1 VAGWLFC
8 ADVDGISVATGVR
21 ERGTGLRKEI
31 GEYGQ
36 TGYAMSRLVDRIYEC
51 AFVPELWPE
60 ILAKLAHLGGAMS
73 GWLCISNGNV
83 LRWAA
88 SSEEAR
94 ADLQPLMESGWIPRS
109 ERFNRQLRAKQTG
122 FIPDRTLYNSL
133 EEMRNDPA
141 YRDILYPRGMG
152 WASGTAIALPTG
164 DNMVIALERAYDQGS
179 ASSAV
184 LATLNEVH
192 SHLARASFVAA
203 RMQLERARAATQVLA
218 LLGIPALVFSDSGK
232 TLAANQ
238 LIETLSG
245 FILWR
250 AQDRIALRDAR
261 ADALL
266 RDAIATADRDD
277 TPSVRSFPVRN
288 AGSAMIAHVVPIR
301 GAARDIFS
309 RCAAMLMLTPVTR
322 PEAPPVE
329 LIRSLFDLTPTE
341 ARVARGLAA
350 GQTVKG
356 IAAESGT
363 STNTVRSHVK
373 VVLTKTGYSRQSDM
387 VALLNGLRPPG
398 FANDA

>member
-1 VAGWLFC
+1 
-8 ADVDGISVATGVR
+8 
-21 ERGTGLRKEI
+21 
-31 GEYGQ
+31 
-36 TGYAMSRLVDRIYEC
+36 MSRLVDRIYEC
-51 AFVPELWPE
+51 AFVPDLWPE
-60 ILAKLAHLGGAMS
+60 ILAELVQLGGALS

-83 LRWAA
+83 VRWSA

-94 ADLQPLMESGWIPRS
+94 NDLRPLMESGWIPRS
-109 ERFNRQLRAKQTG
+109 ERFNRLLRAKQTG
-122 FIPDRTLYNSL
+122 FIPDSSLYTP
-133 EEMRNDPA
+133 EEMRDDPA
-141 YRDILYPRGMG
+141 YRDMLHPRGMG
-152 WASGTAIALPTG
+152 WASATAIALPTG
-164 DNMVIALERAYDQGS
+164 DDMVIALERAYDQGS

-184 LATLNEVH
+184 LESLNELH

-203 RMQLERARAATQVLA
+203 RMQLERAQAASQALA
-218 LLGIPALVFSDSGK
+218 LLGIPALVFADNGK
-232 TLAANQ
+232 VLGANH
-238 LIETLSG
+238 LIEALSG

-250 AQDRIALRDAR
+250 ANDRIALRDAG

-266 RDAIATADRDD
+266 RDAIATADQDD
-277 TPSVRSFPVRN
+277 IPSVRSFPVRN

-301 GAARDIFS
+301 GSARDILF

-329 LIRSLFDLTPTE
+329 LIRSLFDLTPAE

-363 STNTVRSHVK
+363 SANTVRSHVK
-373 VVLTKTGYSRQSDM
+373 VVLTKVGYSRQADV

-398 FANDA
+398 SANDA

>member
-1 VAGWLFC
+1 M
-8 ADVDGISVATGVR
+8 R
-21 ERGTGLRKEI
+21 
-31 GEYGQ
+31 Q

-51 AFVPELWPE
+51 AFVPDLWPE
-60 ILAKLAHLGGAMS
+60 ILAELVQLGGALS

-83 LRWAA
+83 VRWSA

-94 ADLQPLMESGWIPRS
+94 NDLRPLMESGWIPRS
-109 ERFNRQLRAKQTG
+109 ERFNRLLRAKQTG
-122 FIPDRTLYNSL
+122 FIPDSSLYTP
-133 EEMRNDPA
+133 EEMRDDPA
-141 YRDILYPRGMG
+141 YRDMLHPRGMG
-152 WASGTAIALPTG
+152 WASATAIALPTG
-164 DNMVIALERAYDQGS
+164 DDMVIALERAYDQGS

-184 LATLNEVH
+184 LESLNELH

-203 RMQLERARAATQVLA
+203 RMQLERARAASQALA
-218 LLGIPALVFSDSGK
+218 LLGIPALVFADNGK
-232 TLAANQ
+232 VLGANH
-238 LIETLSG
+238 LIEALSG

-250 AQDRIALRDAR
+250 ANDRIALRDAG

-266 RDAIATADRDD
+266 RDAIATADQDD
-277 TPSVRSFPVRN
+277 IPSVRSFPVRN

-301 GAARDIFS
+301 GSARDILF

-329 LIRSLFDLTPTE
+329 LIRSLFDLTPAE

-363 STNTVRSHVK
+363 SANTVRSHVK
-373 VVLTKTGYSRQSDM
+373 VVLTKVGYSRQADV

-398 FANDA
+398 SANDA

>member
-1 VAGWLFC
+1 MFANAAQDC
-8 ADVDGISVATGVR
+8 AKKS
-21 ERGTGLRKEI
+21 

-51 AFVPELWPE
+51 AFVPDLWPE
-60 ILAKLAHLGGAMS
+60 ILAKLTHLGGALS

-83 LRWAA
+83 LGWAA

-94 ADLQPLMESGWIPRS
+94 ADLRPLMESGWIPRS

-133 EEMRNDPA
+133 EEMGNDPA
-141 YRDILYPRGMG
+141 YRDMLYPRGMG

-164 DNMVIALERAYDQGS
+164 DDMVIALERAYDKGS
-179 ASSAV
+179 ASPAE

-192 SHLARASFVAA
+192 AHLARASIVAA
-203 RMQLERARAATQVLA
+203 RMQLERARAATQALA
-218 LLGIPALVFSDSGK
+218 LLGIPALVFADSGK
-232 TLAANQ
+232 ILAANQ
-238 LIETLSG
+238 LIEALSG

-250 AQDRIALRDAR
+250 TKDRIALTDAR

-266 RDAIATADRDD
+266 RDAIATVDQDD

-288 AGSAMIAHVVPIR
+288 AGSAMIAHIVPIR
-301 GAARDIFS
+301 GSARDIFS

-329 LIRSLFDLTPTE
+329 LIRSLFDLTPAE

-350 GQTVKG
+350 GQTVQG
-356 IAAESGT
+356 LAAESGT
-363 STNTVRSHVK
+363 SANTVRSHVK
-373 VVLTKTGYSRQSDM
+373 VVLSKTGYSRQSDV

-398 FANDA
+398 FADDA

>member
-1 VAGWLFC
+1 
-8 ADVDGISVATGVR
+8 
-21 ERGTGLRKEI
+21 
-31 GEYGQ
+31 
-36 TGYAMSRLVDRIYEC
+36 MSRLVDRIYEC
-51 AFVPELWPE
+51 AFVPDLWPE
-60 ILAKLAHLGGAMS
+60 ILAELVNLGGALS

-83 LRWAA
+83 VRWSA

-94 ADLQPLMESGWIPRS
+94 NDLRPLMESGWIPRS
-109 ERFNRQLRAKQTG
+109 ERFNRLLRAQQTG
-122 FIPDRTLYNSL
+122 FIPDSTLYTL

-141 YRDILYPRGMG
+141 YRDMLHPRGMG
-152 WASGTAIALPTG
+152 WASATAIALPTG
-164 DNMVIALERAYDQGS
+164 DDMVIALERAYDQGS

-184 LATLNEVH
+184 LETLNTVH

-203 RMQLERARAATQVLA
+203 RMQLERARAASHALA
-218 LLGIPALVFSDSGK
+218 LLGIPALVFADSGK
-232 TLAANQ
+232 VLAANQ

-245 FILWR
+245 FVLWR
-250 AQDRIALRDAR
+250 TKDRIALTDAR

-277 TPSVRSFPVRN
+277 IPNVRSFPVRN

-301 GAARDIFS
+301 GSARDVFF

-322 PEAPPVE
+322 PEAPSVE
-329 LIRSLFDLTPTE
+329 LIRSLFDLTPAE

-363 STNTVRSHVK
+363 STHTVRSHVK
-373 VVLTKTGYSRQSDM
+373 VVLTKTGYSRQSDV

-398 FANDA
+398 SANDA